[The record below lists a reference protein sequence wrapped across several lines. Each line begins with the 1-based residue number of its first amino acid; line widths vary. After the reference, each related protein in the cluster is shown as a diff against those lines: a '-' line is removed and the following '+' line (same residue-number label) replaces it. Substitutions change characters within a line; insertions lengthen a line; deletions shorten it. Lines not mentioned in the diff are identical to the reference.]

1 MAQKKMS
8 KSDESELS
16 RINLLDPPEMIK
28 KKVKKCKTDPQRG
41 LWFDDPERPECH
53 NLLTLYTLLSNQ
65 TKEAV
70 AQECAEMGWGQFK
83 PLLTETAIAALEP
96 IQAKYAEIL
105 ADRGEL
111 DRIIQA
117 GNAKASQTA
126 QQTLARVR
134 DALGFLAPP
143 Y

>member
-1 MAQKKMS
+1 M
-8 KSDESELS
+8 
-16 RINLLDPPEMIK
+16 
-28 KKVKKCKTDPQRG
+28 
-41 LWFDDPERPECH
+41 
-53 NLLTLYTLLSNQ
+53 
-65 TKEAV
+65 